1 MSTRINSIKRGIY
14 DFWISVFWR
23 NPYHLWALKVTVSI
37 AFLLIPAE
45 LLFHNSFIATTLALG
60 VVAMALGE
68 TDVHPRG
75 RMKSAAIA
83 LILFFITSSLV
94 GLLLP
99 FPPLFA
105 AMLCLLTFSLTIAG
119 GMNARMQGVTFGAML
134 IFVYTM
140 MGAGNS
146 ERWFYQPVLYTI
158 GATCYSVVSIL
169 LLHYRPYRLLKEQ
182 LARGFHYLAEYT
194 DLKANLFP
202 SNPQVQMKV
211 RNQLAQKNIELA
223 QQIETCKNN
232 LYSYSAESNQET
244 RPQVDD
250 YYKKWFLLQEMQER
264 AISSH
269 EQYDLLTREVDNREL
284 MEGFG
289 QLMRELGKAMHL
301 YGDSL
306 LTDQPYRHPLSL
318 KWTLSAVQIMLEE
331 ERGGSHYLT
340 LSLLIRNLMGLE
352 QNLREEETLSAQI
365 DVTVFNTRK
374 PERTHLADLLTTA
387 HPRFKF
393 AVRLTLGWLL
403 GYGIMQLFHFEK
415 GAWILL
421 TSLIVF
427 QQTYSATRMRLFHR
441 VFGTLLGV
449 ILGVT
454 LAHLL
459 PTLAGQMLLLLTAI
473 YLFFYWLKKN
483 YIVAAIF
490 ITIYVL
496 AAFNLLSSQGIAVMF
511 PRITDTLIG
520 GAIAYLVVR
529 FVWPD
534 WQYRQLPQLLLNA
547 VMKNKRYFESIYEGT
562 VTEET
567 YLHNRRTAY
576 NADNALT
583 SAWKGMRLEP
593 KKTRQY
599 EESAFTLTNLNHAL
613 LSYISAFGIHKHA
626 EYLTPEEREFCRD
639 VSVVLHYVT
648 ELLTGSADKTQ
659 LEPLLEAANCW
670 EDGIEKLQK
679 DETNRRAGL
688 IYNIAHVSRELLV
701 EATSLVKQGKSDG
714 R

>member
-1 MSTRINSIKRGIY
+1 MTTRFNMIKRTAG

-37 AFLLIPAE
+37 TFLLIPAE
-45 LLFHNSFIATTLALG
+45 VLFHNSFIGTTLALG

-75 RMKSAAIA
+75 RMKSASIA

-94 GLLLP
+94 GILLP

-105 AMLCLLTFSLTIAG
+105 AMLCLLTFSLTLAG
-119 GMNARMQGVTFGAML
+119 GTNARMQGVTFGAML

-146 ERWFYQPVLYTI
+146 DRWFYQPLLYTI
-158 GATCYSVVSIL
+158 GAVSYSVVSIL

-182 LARGFHYLAEYT
+182 LAHGFHYLAEYIE
-194 DLKANLFP
+194 LKANLFP

-244 RPQVDD
+244 RPLVDD

-289 QLMRELGKAMHL
+289 QLMRELGKAMHV

-306 LTDQPYRHPLSL
+306 LTDQPYIHPLSL
-318 KWTLSAVQIMLEE
+318 KWTLSAVQKMLEE
-331 ERGGSHYLT
+331 ESGGSHYLT
-340 LSLLIRNLMGLE
+340 LSLLIRNLVGLE
-352 QNLREEETLSAQI
+352 QNLREEKTLSAKI

-374 PERTHLADLLTTA
+374 PERTHLADLLKAA

-393 AVRLTLGWLL
+393 AVRLTLTWLL

-441 VFGTLLGV
+441 IFGTLLGV

-459 PTLAGQMLLLLTAI
+459 PTLTGQILLLLTAI

-511 PRITDTLIG
+511 PRIMDTLIG
-520 GAIAYLVVR
+520 GIIAYLVVR

-534 WQYRQLPQLLLNA
+534 WQYRQLPRLLLQA

-562 VTEET
+562 VTEEA

-593 KKTRQY
+593 KNTRQY
-599 EESAFTLTNLNHAL
+599 EESAFKLTNLNHAL
-613 LSYISAFGIHKHA
+613 LSYISAFGIHKNA
-626 EYLTPEEREFCRD
+626 EYLTPEERAFCRD
-639 VSVVLHYVT
+639 VSVVLHFVT
-648 ELLTGSADKTQ
+648 ELLTGTADKSQ
-659 LEPLLEAANCW
+659 LEPLLQSANCW
-670 EDGIEKLQK
+670 EDNIEKLQK

-701 EATSLVKQGKSDG
+701 EATSIVKRSKGDG
-714 R
+714 